1 MQLSD
6 KQLNN
11 LDKTALIIIVS
22 SLQDQLQVL
31 QSQLDHTHTQLDQA
45 NAKLSDNNRQIELLT
60 EQIRLMNQ
68 RVFGRKTESATSR
81 QIDGQLSLFDTP
93 QFEAFNE
100 AEYLKKDQL
109 KEPEITEVIIP
120 TYRRKKALGKREAD
134 LAGLPARIMHH
145 KLSEEELAQKFP
157 DGYKELPE
165 EVYKRL
171 HIIPETFIV
180 DEHHVHIYASKKNDG
195 TIVKAKRPKD
205 LFRNSIATP
214 SLVASIINGKYTNA
228 IPLERQARAHKDN
241 GIALSTNT
249 MANWVIKSSD
259 EYLSLIYD
267 RLHELIYDSK
277 VIHADE
283 TPTKV
288 MRIENTKIKNGK
300 KTYMWVYRNRPLRGT
315 HPIVLFDWQP
325 SRRADHP
332 REFLRDFSGIVITD
346 GYQVYHKL
354 GRERQDLTVAGCW
367 VHARRPFAEFIK
379 AVDEETASKTASR
392 QTYDMITEIIHID
405 NILDD
410 LSAADRKKQ
419 RRLLLSEKVDAY
431 FAWVKESYYRLLR
444 NSKNGKALAYSINQE
459 VYLRVFLSDG
469 NVPMDNNYAEQAIRP
484 FTIGR
489 KNFVLIESSN
499 GAKASAILYS
509 LVETAKANM
518 VNTYEYFN
526 LLLTEI
532 PKHMDDKDLK
542 FIDELL
548 PWSPRIQQEC
558 PIRFKK
564 S

>member
-1 MQLSD
+1 MC
-6 KQLNN
+6 
-11 LDKTALIIIVS
+11 
-22 SLQDQLQVL
+22 
-31 QSQLDHTHTQLDQA
+31 
-45 NAKLSDNNRQIELLT
+45 E
-60 EQIRLMNQ
+60 
-68 RVFGRKTESATSR
+68 
-81 QIDGQLSLFDTP
+81 
-93 QFEAFNE
+93 
-100 AEYLKKDQL
+100 L

-228 IPLERQARAHKDN
+228 MPLERQARAHKDN

-379 AVDEETASKTASR
+379 AVDEETASKTVAR
-392 QTYDMITEIIHID
+392 QAYDMITEIMHID
-405 NILDD
+405 NTLDD

-419 RRLLLSEKVDAY
+419 RRLLLSGKVDAY
-431 FAWVKESYYRLLR
+431 FAWVKESYSRLLR
-444 NSKNGKALAYSINQE
+444 NSKIGKALAYSINQE